1 MRAPSETVAEIDL
14 TQRRYVVPAL
24 TGIVLLVL
32 AFTVLYNVGMATLE
46 GRPSRCS
53 RRSRSSSRR

>member
-46 GRPSRCS
+46 GRPQSLLT
-53 RRSRSSSRR
+53 